1 MSNFLMRYSPAL
13 IAGLLVGVY
22 AGISGFVVAWVLHQ
36 RKYSWFCLLCCS
48 IAGAALGLIAS
59 IPTLAYCLYRMT
71 KNMQIELTQIAPEDN
86 GIKNAEQGVAPYA
99 AQGAASGER

>member
-1 MSNFLMRYSPAL
+1 MSDFLMRIVPGL
-13 IAGLLVGVY
+13 IVGVY

-36 RKYSWFCLLCCS
+36 RKYSWFCLLWCS

-59 IPTLAYCLYRMT
+59 IPTLALCLFRMI
-71 KNMQIELTQIAPEDN
+71 KNMQIELAQIAPEDN